1 MILNAWR
8 MATALRRE
16 WRRLLP
22 TQAHRTCPLF
32 SLEHAYCCCPHTP
45 TAHAHCSPSNMP
57 TVASRTCPPDM
68 PTVLPRTCLLLLPHM
83 PTGQAHRSPSNM
95 PTVAPAHAHR
105 TGPPS
110 PSNMPTVAAHTGPP
124 HMPTVLPRTCLLLLP
139 THLQSCSP
147 HIPALIPAP
156 WRICSSHMPTVVR
169 YVAVYLSHLDSNRS
183 HFASPFYLFL
193 SFAPGAIFL
202 GR

>member
-1 MILNAWR
+1 MLGAWP
-8 MATALRRE
+8 
-16 WRRLLP
+16 LLYV
-22 TQAHRTCPLF
+22 ANGDGCF
-32 SLEHAYCCCPHTP
+32 PHTP

-57 TVASRTCPPDM
+57 TVAS
-68 PTVLPRTCLLLLPHM
+68 
-83 PTGQAHRSPSNM
+83 
-95 PTVAPAHAHR
+95 
-105 TGPPS
+105 
-110 PSNMPTVAAHTGPP
+110 HTRPP